1 MHNLLVMEAATL
13 SEEELDAAFTA
24 LADPTRRAIISRL
37 AEGEAGVLELAG
49 RFPISQPAISK
60 HLKVLETAGLIS
72 RSKDAQRR
80 PCKLEP
86 LRLKQLADWVGSYRE
101 FWEASFER
109 LDNYLD
115 TLQQQQ
121 RQEDEQ

>member
-1 MHNLLVMEAATL
+1 MEAATL
-13 SEEELDAAFTA
+13 AGLSDDELDAAFAA

-49 RFPISQPAISK
+49 RFPMSQPAITK

-72 RSKDAQRR
+72 RRKEAQRR
-80 PCKLEP
+80 PCRLEP

-101 FWEASFER
+101 FWEASFQR
-109 LDNYLD
+109 LDDYLD
-115 TLQQQQ
+115 DLQQ
-121 RQEDEQ
+121 RQVEEP